1 MGKAIRDA
9 YGDALL
15 KYGAENKDI
24 VVLDADL
31 SGSTKSAVFGKAFP
45 DRFFNVGIAEAN
57 MTSMAAGFA
66 SVGKIPFVNTFT
78 VFLTTLGLLAIR
90 TLGSYSKLPIKL
102 MGAYGGL
109 SDAFDGPTHHALE
122 DIAIMR
128 AQPNFKV
135 YVASDALQTDW
146 LVRHAIEEKGP
157 IYVRLSRD
165 KMADLYDET
174 TDFQDGK
181 GFIVRPGTDITIIA
195 CGMMVGNS
203 LQAAE
208 LLEPEGVSVRVV
220 DMFCIKPL
228 DSELI
233 CRCARETGAIVSA
246 EEHNVIGG
254 LGGAVAEALC
264 EGAAAVPMGFIGT
277 QDRHA
282 ECGPY
287 KTLLQAYGMDAAA
300 IAAKVRETLAKKK

>member
-1 MGKAIRDA
+1 MGKSIRDA

-15 KYGAENKDI
+15 KYGAENKDV

-57 MTSMAAGFA
+57 MTSMAAGLA

-78 VFLTTLGLLAIR
+78 VFLTTLGLLSIR
-90 TLGSYSKLPIKL
+90 TLGSYSQLPIKL

-157 IYVRLSRD
+157 VYVRLSRD
-165 KMADLYDET
+165 KMADLYDEN

-181 GFIVRPGTDITIIA
+181 GFIVRPGTDVTIIA

-208 LLEPEGVSVRVV
+208 LLEQEGISARVV

-228 DSELI
+228 DAELI
-233 CRCARETGAIVSA
+233 CRCARETGAVVSA

-264 EGAAAVPMGFIGT
+264 AGGEGVPMGFIGT
-277 QDRHA
+277 QDTHA

-287 KTLLQAYGMDAAA
+287 KTLLQAYGLDAQA
-300 IAAKVRETLAKKK
+300 IAAKARETVARKK

>member
-1 MGKAIRDA
+1 MGKAIREA
-9 YGDALL
+9 YGEALV
-15 KYGAENKDI
+15 KYGAVNKDI

-31 SGSTKSAVFGKAFP
+31 SGSTKSALFGAQFP
-45 DRFFNVGIAEAN
+45 ERFFNVGIAEAN
-57 MTSMAAGFA
+57 MTSMAAGLA

-90 TLGSYSKLPIKL
+90 TLGSYSQLPIKL
-102 MGAYGGL
+102 MGGYGGL

-128 AQPNFKV
+128 ALPNFKV

-181 GFIVRPGTDITIIA
+181 GFIVRPGSDVTIVA

-208 LLEPEGVSVRVV
+208 ILEKEGVSARVV

-228 DSELI
+228 DAELV
-233 CRCARETGAIVSA
+233 CRCARETGAVVSA
-246 EEHNVIGG
+246 EEHNIIGG

-264 EGAAAVPMGFIGT
+264 AGNAAVPMGFIGT

-287 KTLLQAYGMDAAA
+287 RTLLQAYGLDAEA
-300 IAAKVRETLAKKK
+300 IAAKAREIVAKKK